1 MANALET
8 PYSWSMSE
16 TKTLGSTAAR
26 LVTELAQRE
35 PPVFTLADA
44 RRALGASAQV
54 TSNLLSGLV
63 RQGWIVRVRRGVY
76 EVAPIW
82 ATRGSFESDRFAGL
96 SQSLEPPYYVG
107 YRSAL
112 ELYGW
117 LQQPVVGR
125 LWIAVPQ
132 PRRLLQT
139 PRDRVVWVVTKAD
152 RFDWGVTQRWLG
164 SAKLSVSDPERTFLD
179 CLHLPR
185 HAGGI
190 TEVAAALIQ
199 AWSTLD
205 LDRLTAHLD
214 RLGNTSVVRRLGV
227 LAESVELAEASRLT
241 QRLPRRRWRG
251 RPVSLDPS
259 LPAGGEINR
268 RWAVRM
274 NVPANELATVGR
286 T

>member
-1 MANALET
+1 
-8 PYSWSMSE
+8 MSD
-16 TKTLGSTAAR
+16 TKTLGTTAAR
-26 LVTELAQRE
+26 LVTELAQRD
-35 PPVFTLADA
+35 PPVFTLGEA
-44 RRALGASAQV
+44 RSVLGASTQV

-63 RQGWIVRVRRGVY
+63 RRGWIVRVRRGVY

-96 SQSLEPPYYVG
+96 SQSLEPPYHIG

-117 LQQPVVGR
+117 LQHPIVGR
-125 LWIAVPQ
+125 LWIVVPQ
-132 PRRLLQT
+132 PRRVLRT
-139 PRDRVVWVVTKAD
+139 PRDRVIWVVTRPD
-152 RFDWGVTQRWLG
+152 RFEWGLTHKWVGAARV
-164 SAKLSVSDPERTFLD
+164 SVSDPERTFLD

-190 TEVAAALIQ
+190 AEIAAALVR
-199 AWSTLD
+199 ARPTLD
-205 LDRLTAHLD
+205 LDRLASHVG
-214 RLGNTSVVRRLGV
+214 RLGNTSVARRLGA
-227 LAESVELAEASRLT
+227 LTEALDLEGADRLT

-259 LPAGGEINR
+259 LPAGGEIDR
-268 RWAVRM
+268 RWGVRM
-274 NVPANELATVGR
+274 NVPADELSIVGR

>member
-1 MANALET
+1 
-8 PYSWSMSE
+8 MSE
-16 TKTLGSTAAR
+16 VKTLGSTAAR
-26 LVTELAQRE
+26 LLTELSQRD

-44 RRALGASAQV
+44 RSVLGASAQV

-82 ATRGSFESDRFAGL
+82 ATRGSFASDRFAGL

-117 LQQPVVGR
+117 LQHPVVGR

-132 PRRLLQT
+132 PRRLLRT
-139 PRDRVVWVVTKAD
+139 PRDRVIWVVTKPD
-152 RFDWGVTQRWLG
+152 RFEWGVTQRWVG
-164 SAKLSVSDPERTFLD
+164 SARLTVSDPERTFLD

-190 TEVAAALIQ
+190 TEVGAALIQ

-214 RLGNTSVVRRLGV
+214 RLGNSSVTRRLGA
-227 LAESVELAEASRLT
+227 LAETLELEGASRLT
-241 QRLPRRRWRG
+241 RRLPHRRWRG

-259 LPAGGEINR
+259 LGTGGDINR
-268 RWAVRM
+268 RWGIRM
-274 NVPANELATVGR
+274 NVPAEELGNLGR

>member
-1 MANALET
+1 MT
-8 PYSWSMSE
+8 D

-26 LVTELAQRE
+26 LVIELAQRE
-35 PPVFTLADA
+35 PPIFTLGEAQNM
-44 RRALGASAQV
+44 LGASSQV
-54 TSNLLSGLV
+54 TSNLLSRLV

-82 ATRGSFESDRFAGL
+82 ATRESFVADRFAGL
-96 SQSLEPPYYVG
+96 GLSLEPPYYVG

-117 LQQPVVGR
+117 LQHPVVGR

-132 PRRLLQT
+132 PRRLLRT
-139 PRDRVVWVVTKAD
+139 PRDRVVWVVTKPD
-152 RFDWGVTQRWLG
+152 RFEWGVHDKWIG
-164 SAKLSVSDPERTFLD
+164 SAKVPVSDPERTFLD

-190 TEVAAALIQ
+190 TEVAAALVR
-199 AWSTLD
+199 AWPTLD
-205 LDRLTAHLD
+205 QDRLISHAD
-214 RLGNTSVVRRLGV
+214 RLGNSSVIRRLGV
-227 LAESVELAEASRLT
+227 LT
-241 QRLPRRRWRG
+241 QALDLDNADRFVGRLPHHRWRG

-259 LPAGGEINR
+259 LPPGGEIDR
-268 RWAVRM
+268 RWGIRM
-274 NVPANELATVGR
+274 NVPPDELAMVGR